1 MCKNNESERA
11 RKAKPS
17 VIVFKNFLS
26 MLSLP
31 INLNFVRARFEFD
44 LSRLNVCVSSQNL
57 QLLIITFLAALRT
70 NTNKCTKELK
80 RACMWSLLLS
90 AIVAAS
96 SLWLLELQ
104 KLRKHKKNKLQT
116 SVSSL
121 FLIKRHPIKY
131 MHIEKNLTK
140 KTLLFPSSDVK
151 RAYDLLRGRSLASR
165 ICVTSLNNGRKKTP
179 SLIRVDVNQ
188 NFNLDMYLWIALLLW
203 NKPLI
208 WRPLGYYEL
217 SVPSFNMLFSLLTAA
232 DFLYHQFWEFVSWSR
247 QSLPTHHNYVYFQ
260 HPSAW

>member
-26 MLSLP
+26 ILSLP
-31 INLNFVRARFEFD
+31 INWNFVRARFEFD

-57 QLLIITFLAALRT
+57 QLLIITFLVVLRT

-104 KLRKHKKNKLQT
+104 KLGKHEKNKLQT
-116 SVSSL
+116 SVSGL
-121 FLIKRHPIKY
+121 FVIKR
-131 MHIEKNLTK
+131 
-140 KTLLFPSSDVK
+140 
-151 RAYDLLRGRSLASR
+151 
-165 ICVTSLNNGRKKTP
+165 TSHKIHAHRKKP
-179 SLIRVDVNQ
+179 NKK
-188 NFNLDMYLWIALLLW
+188 NFTISFIGCQTCVWSSSRSFFGFTNLRDEP
-203 NKPLI
+203 K
-208 WRPLGYYEL
+208 
-217 SVPSFNMLFSLLTAA
+217 
-232 DFLYHQFWEFVSWSR
+232 
-247 QSLPTHHNYVYFQ
+247 
-260 HPSAW
+260 

>member
-26 MLSLP
+26 ILSLP

-57 QLLIITFLAALRT
+57 QLLIITFLVVLRT

-104 KLRKHKKNKLQT
+104 KLGKHKLQT
-116 SVSSL
+116 SSVSGL

-131 MHIEKNLTK
+131 MHIEKNLPKNLYYFLHRMSNVRMIFFAVVLWLHEFTW
-140 KTLLFPSSDVK
+140 
-151 RAYDLLRGRSLASR
+151 RA
-165 ICVTSLNNGRKKTP
+165 
-179 SLIRVDVNQ
+179 
-188 NFNLDMYLWIALLLW
+188 
-203 NKPLI
+203 
-208 WRPLGYYEL
+208 
-217 SVPSFNMLFSLLTAA
+217 
-232 DFLYHQFWEFVSWSR
+232 
-247 QSLPTHHNYVYFQ
+247 
-260 HPSAW
+260 